1 MEEPEFTKEWVFE
14 RGKDFAQRMMDE
26 TGHIYLALFAHSAD
40 GKVLACP
47 LNDAWG
53 GPTFM
58 RDIAILTVKAE
69 MKKHKSLCYVVL
81 SEAWMVATPVMGKS
95 ESMGEAVKRIG
106 KPPSEHPD
114 RIEVVVV
121 AAGDATGMK
130 SGLWRIMRKPSGAFS
145 HLEDI
150 DGLSAGGMMDGRF
163 ADLLVD
169 TRKAH

>member
-1 MEEPEFTKEWVFE
+1 MKPDEFTKEWVFE
-14 RGKDFAQRMMDE
+14 RGKDFAQRMMRE
-26 TGHIYLALFAHSAD
+26 EGHITLSLYAHSAD

-58 RDIAILTVKAE
+58 RDIAILKIKAE
-69 MKKHKSLCYVVL
+69 MNKLNSLCYVVI
-81 SEAWMVATPVMGKS
+81 SEAWMVATPVMDKS
-95 ESMGEAVKRIG
+95 ESMEEVAKRIG
-106 KPPSEHPD
+106 KPPSEHAE

-130 SGLWRIMRKPSGAFS
+130 SGVWLIKRKPNGTFS
-145 HLEDI
+145 HLEDESRI
-150 DGLSAGGMMDGRF
+150 GGEGVMDGRF

-169 TRKAH
+169 KKRAH